1 MPGKRITKRQ
11 VKIYME
17 TRKAGKTQLLSSAR
31 AGISERSGR
40 VIEKGQRK
48 DPFAEVWQ
56 EELVTFLEASPSLM
70 AITLLEYLQV
80 KYPESYP
87 DSLLRTLERRV
98 KNWRAIYGPD
108 KEVMFRQTHEPG
120 RLGLSDFTKLK
131 GITMGNK
138 NYLIVYRVNLTLLL
152 SSIL

>member
-1 MPGKRITKRQ
+1 
-11 VKIYME
+11 ME

-48 DPFAEVWQ
+48 ESMPIRHWRTRKDPFAEVWQ
-56 EELVTFLEASPSLM
+56 EELVPFLEASPSLM

-131 GITMGNK
+131 GIT
-138 NYLIVYRVNLTLLL
+138 ITITL
-152 SSIL
+152 SKA